1 MSVRAVLSRPARSAL
16 LSLIL
21 LPGVLAAQESSKPV
35 PPQTFDWAASRSI
48 PAKTPWGQA
57 VDVESTRKILSWTTM
72 PEYTNALVDHLPA
85 DATVVSPTKHFGDP
99 IGKPGVLHDVA
110 QIYGYFRA
118 LAASSPRVNFEQ
130 LGETEEGHHLALVQ
144 VGSAANL
151 ARLEEIRQGT
161 NHLSDP
167 RTTTPQEADH
177 LIATLPVIYGITAG
191 LHSAETG
198 PPEMVMEM
206 AYRLAVSNDP
216 VIREIRDSVVVFIV
230 PVTEPDGRD
239 RVVDWIRKMYP
250 TPDTTKRIMGPPY
263 WGKYIFHDNNR
274 DGLQMSARLT
284 QEVVKLFLKWR
295 YPVGHDLHE
304 SVPYLY
310 TSTGTGPYNP
320 TVDPITIGE
329 WQWFSNYEVTAMT
342 ALGMPGVWTH
352 GFYDGWNPTYLLW
365 VTNTRNAMGRFYETF
380 GNMLP
385 WTRQRTLGGRQ
396 TSVEWY
402 RPLPP
407 RDTTMW
413 SLRDNT
419 NYMETG
425 LLTALSLTARNRTR
439 VLREYWTKANNSL
452 DKGRTDAPFA
462 YVVPQDQ
469 ARRAD
474 ARYMLELL
482 ERQGIEVS
490 VATAD
495 FTTDDRQRA
504 TEADTAAGDGRSTID
519 DRRGSSGAQGT
530 GARSGSMASAGV
542 AASPRRPVAPSGE
555 RARSGRVAKAVTV
568 HKGDYVIRMDQPFRN
583 FILTLMQVQHFP
595 SDAPR
600 PYDDVAWTFPLMF
613 NVTVETVAD
622 SAILAAPM
630 ERATAVRFTSPVASG
645 GSADWWVVEPS
656 SSAYTMS
663 ARLGLGASR
672 VWAVEDSLVVGE
684 DTLAPGAW
692 LVRARDRSASDMQ
705 KWADTYGLTV
715 RGAADDAVSDAP
727 RHELDMPR
735 IAILHSWRSTQQGG
749 WVRYT
754 FDTMGIPYTYVGVD
768 VLRSGPDLRKRYDV
782 ILFPDQGGTG
792 KSIFQGIDPEYGPL
806 PYETSKQYPALGKP
820 DATSDMTGG
829 MGYAGLHSL
838 QRFVQDGGTFITL
851 RAASLL
857 PVDMGLVRGVDTR
870 SAGNLF
876 VPGSLV
882 KGVVAARRN
891 PLTYGYDDTMP
902 LHHRFGPYL
911 RVSRDLEGDIVLK
924 YAKANELFL
933 SGLVENPGG
942 LAGQPALL
950 SVPSG
955 RGHYVLFA
963 FNPIQRFQNFAD
975 FAFVW
980 NAIMNWNDL

>member
-1 MSVRAVLSRPARSAL
+1 MSVRVVLSRSVRSAL
-16 LSLIL
+16 LFFFLV
-21 LPGVLAAQESSKPV
+21 PGVLAAQDASKPV
-35 PPQTFDWAASRSI
+35 PPQTFDWSAGRTI
-48 PAKTPWGQA
+48 PARTPWGQA

-72 PEYTNALVDHLPA
+72 PEYTNALVDYLPA
-85 DATVVSPTKHFGDP
+85 DPTVVSPTEHFGDP
-99 IGKPGVLHDVA
+99 IGKPGVLHEVSE
-110 QIYGYFRA
+110 IYGYFRA
-118 LAASSPRVNFEQ
+118 LAASSRRVNFEQ
-130 LGETEEGHHLALVQ
+130 LGETEEGRHLALVQ

-151 ARLEEIRQGT
+151 ARLEEIRQGMD
-161 NHLSDP
+161 HLSDP
-167 RTTTPQEADH
+167 RTTTPQEAH
-177 LIATLPVIYGITAG
+177 RLIASLPVIYTITAG

-198 PPEMVMEM
+198 PPEMVMEL
-206 AYRLAVSNDP
+206 AYRLAVSDDP
-216 VIREIRDSVVVFIV
+216 TIREIRDSVVVFIV

-250 TPDTTKRIMGPPY
+250 TADTTKQVMGPPY

-310 TSTGTGPYNP
+310 TSTGTGPYNA

-329 WQWFSNYEVTAMT
+329 WQWFSNYEVMAMT

-385 WTRQRTLGGRQ
+385 WTRQRTLGSRQ

-402 RPLPP
+402 RPTPP

-413 SLRDNT
+413 SLRNNT

-425 LLTALSLTARNRTR
+425 LLTALTLTARNRER

-452 DKGRTDAPFA
+452 NKGRTEAPYA
-462 YVVPQDQ
+462 YVVPQEQ

-474 ARYMLELL
+474 ARYMLDLL

-495 FTTDDRQRA
+495 FTAGAGDT
-504 TEADTAAGDGRSTID
+504 TKADTADSE
-519 DRRGSSGAQGT
+519 RRDA
-530 GARSGSMASAGV
+530 
-542 AASPRRPVAPSGE
+542 
-555 RARSGRVAKAVTV
+555 RARSTDGTVTV

-583 FILTLMQVQHFP
+583 FILTLMRVQHFP

-613 NVTVETVAD
+613 NVTAEAVAD
-622 SAILAAPM
+622 SAILGTPM
-630 ERATAVRFTSPVASG
+630 ERASGIRFASPVHADGDAS
-645 GSADWWVVEPS
+645 WWVVEPS
-656 SSAYTMS
+656 SSAYTLP
-663 ARLGLGASR
+663 ARMALGSTR
-672 VWAVEDSLVVGE
+672 VWAVEDSLVLGE

-692 LVRARDRSASDMQ
+692 LIRARDRSRSDVQ
-705 KWADTYGLTV
+705 SWADRYGLV
-715 RGAADDAVSDAP
+715 VHGASDDAVDNAP
-727 RHELDMPR
+727 RHMLDLPR

-754 FDTMGIPYTYVGVD
+754 FDTMGVPYTYVGVD
-768 VLRSGPDLRKRYDV
+768 VLRSGPDLRKSYDV
-782 ILFPDQGGTG
+782 IVFPDQGGNG
-792 KSIFQGIDPEYGPL
+792 RSIFQGMDPKYGPV

-829 MGYAGLHSL
+829 MEYAGLRSL
-838 QRFVQDGGTFITL
+838 QRFVEDGGTFITL

-857 PVDMGLVRGVDTR
+857 PVEMGLVRGVDTR
-870 SAGNLF
+870 TAGSLF

-882 KGVVAARRN
+882 KGVVTEPRS
-891 PLTYGYDDTMP
+891 PLTYGYDATMP

-911 RVSRDLEGDIVLK
+911 RVDSDLEGDVVLK
-924 YAKANELFL
+924 YAKANDLFL
-933 SGLVENPGG
+933 SGLVLNPGG

-950 SVPSG
+950 NVPAG

-963 FNPIQRFQNFAD
+963 FNPMQRFQNFGD

>member
-1 MSVRAVLSRPARSAL
+1 MSVRVLLSRPARSAL

-21 LPGVLAAQESSKPV
+21 LPGVLAAQETTKTV
-35 PPQTFDWAASRSI
+35 PPQTFDWAAGRAI
-48 PAKTPWGQA
+48 PATTPWGQA
-57 VDVESTRKILSWTTM
+57 VDVESTRRILSWTTM
-72 PEYTNALVDHLPA
+72 PEYTNPLVDHLPA
-85 DATVVSPTKHFGDP
+85 DPDVVSPTEHFGDP
-99 IGKPGVLHDVA
+99 IGKPGVLHEVSE
-110 QIYGYFRA
+110 IYGYFQA
-118 LAASSPRVNFEQ
+118 LAASSPRVNFQQ
-130 LGETEEGHHLALVQ
+130 LGETEEGRHLALVQ

-151 ARLEEIRQGT
+151 ARLAEIRQGM

-167 RTTTPQEADH
+167 RATTPEEANR
-177 LIATLPVIYGITAG
+177 LIGTLPVIYGITAG

-198 PPEMVMEM
+198 PPEMVMEL

-216 VIREIRDSVVVFIV
+216 LIREIRDSVVVFIV

-250 TPDTTKRIMGPPY
+250 TPDTTKQIMGPPY

-284 QEVVKLFLKWR
+284 QEVVKLFLDWR

-310 TSTGTGPYNP
+310 TSTGTGPYNA

-385 WTRQRTLGGRQ
+385 WTRQRTLGNRQ

-413 SLRDNT
+413 SLRNNT

-425 LLTALSLTARNRTR
+425 LLTALSLTARNRER

-452 DKGRTDAPFA
+452 DKGRTEAPYA

-474 ARYMLELL
+474 ARYMLQLL
-482 ERQGIEVS
+482 QRQGIEVS
-490 VATAD
+490 VATAE
-495 FTTDDRQRA
+495 FTT
-504 TEADTAAGDGRSTID
+504 GDST
-519 DRRGSSGAQGT
+519 GNV
-530 GARSGSMASAGV
+530 ASAGT
-542 AASPRRPVAPSGE
+542 APLPRRPVAPSGE
-555 RARSGRVAKAVTV
+555 GARTARSADPVTV
-568 HKGDYVIRMDQPFRN
+568 HEGDYVIRMDQPFRN
-583 FILTLMQVQHFP
+583 FILTLMRVQHFP

-613 NVTVETVAD
+613 NVTAQAVAD

-630 ERATAVRFTSPVASG
+630 EPASAVRFKTPVEASG
-645 GSADWWVVEPS
+645 SVAWWVVGPS
-656 SSAYTMS
+656 SSAYTLP
-663 ARLGLGASR
+663 ARLALGSTR
-672 VWAVEDSLVVGE
+672 VWAVEDSLVLGQ
-684 DTLAPGAW
+684 DSLAPGAW
-692 LVRARDRSASDMQ
+692 LIRGRDRSRADMQ
-705 KWADTYGLTV
+705 TWADTYGLAV
-715 RGAADDAVSDAP
+715 ASASDDAVSGVA

-735 IAILHSWRSTQQGG
+735 IAILHTWRSTQQGG

-754 FDTMGIPYTYVGVD
+754 FDTMGVPYTYVGVD
-768 VLRSGPDLRKRYDV
+768 VLRSGPDLRKQYDV
-782 ILFPDQGGTG
+782 IVFPDQGGTG
-792 KSIFQGIDPEYGPL
+792 RSIFQGIDPKYGPL

-820 DATSDMTGG
+820 DATRDMTGG
-829 MGYAGLHSL
+829 MGYAGLRSL
-838 QRFVQDGGTFITL
+838 QRFVDDGGTFITL

-857 PVDMGLVRGVDTR
+857 PVEMGLVRGVNTR
-870 SAGNLF
+870 SAGSLF

-882 KGVVAARRN
+882 KGVVEARHN
-891 PLTYGYDDTMP
+891 PLAYGYEDTMP

-911 RVSRDLEGDIVLK
+911 RVDRDMEDDVVLK
-924 YAKANELFL
+924 YAKAGELFL
-933 SGLVENPGG
+933 SGLVENPGR

-955 RGHYVLFA
+955 SGHYVLFA
-963 FNPIQRFQNFAD
+963 FNPMQRFQNFAD

-980 NAIMNWNDL
+980 NALMNWNDL

>member
-1 MSVRAVLSRPARSAL
+1 MSVRVLLSRPARSAL

-21 LPGVLAAQESSKPV
+21 LPGVLAAQESTKPV
-35 PPQTFDWAASRSI
+35 PPQTFDWAAGRVI
-48 PAKTPWGQA
+48 PATTPWGQA
-57 VDVESTRKILSWTTM
+57 VDVESTRRILSWTTM
-72 PEYTNALVDHLPA
+72 PEYTNPLVDHLPA
-85 DATVVSPTKHFGDP
+85 DPDVVSPTEHFGDP
-99 IGKPGVLHDVA
+99 IGKPGVLHEVSE
-110 QIYGYFRA
+110 IYGYFRA
-118 LAASSPRVNFEQ
+118 LAASSPRVNFQQ
-130 LGETEEGHHLALVQ
+130 LGETEEGRHLALVQ

-151 ARLEEIRQGT
+151 ARLAEIRQGM

-167 RTTTPQEADH
+167 RATTPEEANR
-177 LIATLPVIYGITAG
+177 LIGTLPVIYGITAG

-198 PPEMVMEM
+198 PPEMVMEL

-250 TPDTTKRIMGPPY
+250 TPDTTKQIMGPPY

-284 QEVVKLFLKWR
+284 QEVVKLFLDWR

-310 TSTGTGPYNP
+310 TSTGTGPYNA

-385 WTRQRTLGGRQ
+385 WTRQRTLGDRQ

-413 SLRDNT
+413 SLRNNT

-425 LLTALSLTARNRTR
+425 LLTALSLTARNRER

-452 DKGRTDAPFA
+452 NKGRTEAPYA
-462 YVVPQDQ
+462 YVVPQEQ
-469 ARRAD
+469 VRRAD
-474 ARYMLELL
+474 ARYMLQLL
-482 ERQGIEVS
+482 QRQGIEVS
-490 VATAD
+490 RATAD
-495 FTTDDRQRA
+495 FTAGAPATHADSADSDRRPATDDRRP
-504 TEADTAAGDGRSTID
+504 AAD
-519 DRRGSSGAQGT
+519 DRRSASGTREPG
-530 GARSGSMASAGV
+530 
-542 AASPRRPVAPSGE
+542 AASGNTGS
-555 RARSGRVAKAVTV
+555 AKAVMV
-568 HKGDYVIRMDQPFRN
+568 HEGDYVIRMDQPFRN
-583 FILTLMQVQHFP
+583 FILTLMRVQHFP

-613 NVTVETVAD
+613 NVTAEAVSD

-630 ERATAVRFTSPVASG
+630 EAAGDIHLASPVEADG
-645 GSADWWVVEPS
+645 TPDWWVVDPS

-663 ARLGLGASR
+663 ARLGLGSTR
-672 VWAVEDSLVVGE
+672 VWAAEDSLVMGE

-692 LVRARDRSASDMQ
+692 LVRARDRSRGDME

-715 RGAADDAVSDAP
+715 RGVSENAVGDAP

-735 IAILHSWRSTQQGG
+735 IAILHTWRSTQQGG

-754 FDTMGIPYTYVGVD
+754 FDTMGVPYTYVGVD
-768 VLRSGPDLRKRYDV
+768 KLRGGPDLKKSYDV
-782 ILFPDQGGTG
+782 IVFPDQGGNG
-792 KSIFQGIDPEYGPL
+792 KSIFQGIDPKYGPL
-806 PYETSKQYPALGKP
+806 PYETSSQYPALGKP

-829 MGYAGLHSL
+829 MGYAGLRSL
-838 QRFVQDGGTFITL
+838 QRFVENGGTFITL

-882 KGVVAARRN
+882 KGVVEARHN

-911 RVSRDLEGDIVLK
+911 RVSDDLQDDVVLK

-933 SGLVENPGG
+933 SGLVQNPGG
-942 LAGQPALL
+942 LAGQPALV

-955 RGHYVLFA
+955 KGHYVLFA